1 VPVGISL
8 SLKRPISYVADG
20 RRPVGGLRPADPNEL
35 AALVMP

>member
-8 SLKRPISYVADG
+8 GLKRPVSYIAEG
-20 RRPVGGLRPADPNEL
+20 RRPADGLRPADPNEL

>member
-8 SLKRPISYVADG
+8 QMKRPISYLADG
-20 RRPVGGLRPADPNEL
+20 RRPTDGLRPADPNEL